1 MTMSDPQM
9 PADPTRRSQRE
20 NDPTYGE
27 PVAGESRPAAEPVRD
42 EPLRSEPVMGESR
55 RDQHVADDTR
65 GGDHAD
71 HRAPVAAVPVD
82 SRDPREAGV
91 DTGSVR
97 ADRSRTTRQE
107 VVAREKSEF
116 GGFKFGSAFFGWLT
130 ATGTT
135 VILTALVAGA
145 GAALGLG
152 SVESTDEA
160 AEVAEQNADTIGLV
174 GIIAVLVILL
184 IAYYC
189 GGYVAGRMARF
200 SGAKQGV
207 AVWLW
212 AVVIAVVVAIIG
224 VLAGAQFNVLENLNS
239 FPRLPIGE
247 GELTTA
253 GVLTAVGALV
263 ISLVG
268 AVLGGLGG
276 MRYHRKVDK
285 AGLGQ

>member
-1 MTMSDPQM
+1 MSDPQI
-9 PADPTRRSQRE
+9 PSDPTRRSQRASE
-20 NDPTYGE
+20 PVYREPAASEPVRSE
-27 PVAGESRPAAEPVRD
+27 PVAGEPVD
-42 EPLRSEPVMGESR
+42 R
-55 RDQHVADDTR
+55 RE
-65 GGDHAD
+65 
-71 HRAPVAAVPVD
+71 PVAATPVG
-82 SRDPREAGV
+82 STRDPREAGV
-91 DTGSVR
+91 DTDSVR
-97 ADRSRTTRQE
+97 ADHSRTTRQE

-152 SVESTDEA
+152 SAETTDEA
-160 AEVAEQNADTIGLV
+160 AEVAEQNADTIGIV
-174 GIIAVLVILL
+174 GIVAVLAILL

-224 VLAGAQFNVLENLNS
+224 VLAGAQFNVLETLNS

-253 GVLTAVGALV
+253 GILTAVGALLV
-263 ISLVG
+263 SLLG

-276 MRYHRKVDK
+276 MRFHRKVDK

>member
-1 MTMSDPQM
+1 MTMSDPQI
-9 PADPTRRSQRE
+9 PADPTRRSQRLNE
-20 NDPTYGE
+20 EG
-27 PVAGESRPAAEPVRD
+27 AGREQAAA
-42 EPLRSEPVMGESR
+42 EPLRSEPPRAEPLGTEPLGTDR
-55 RDQHVADDTR
+55 RDRVSAE
-65 GGDHAD
+65 
-71 HRAPVAAVPVD
+71 PVD
-82 SRDPREAGV
+82 RRDPHTAGV
-91 DTGSVR
+91 DTDAVR
-97 ADRSRTTRQE
+97 SESTRTTRQE
-107 VVAREKSEF
+107 VVAREKEEF

-152 SVESTDEA
+152 SPDNSDA
-160 AEVAEQNADTIGLV
+160 AAQVAEDNAETIGIV
-174 GIIAVLVILL
+174 GIVAVLVILL
-184 IAYYC
+184 VAYYC

-224 VLAGAQFNVLENLNS
+224 VLAGAQFNVLENLNT

-247 GELTTA
+247 GALTTA

-263 ISLVG
+263 VSLVG

-276 MRYHRKVDK
+276 MRFHRKVDK

>member
-1 MTMSDPQM
+1 MSDPQI
-9 PADPTRRSQRE
+9 PSDPTRRSQRDNE
-20 NDPTYGE
+20 PVYREAAAGE
-27 PVAGESRPAAEPVRD
+27 PVRNEPAAGQPLSTEPTT
-42 EPLRSEPVMGESR
+42 GR
-55 RDQHVADDTR
+55 RASGDFAYVA
-65 GGDHAD
+65 GGDAD
-71 HRAPVAAVPVD
+71 RERREREAAAA
-82 SRDPREAGV
+82 RDPREAGV
-91 DTGSVR
+91 DTDSVR
-97 ADRSRTTRQE
+97 ADRTRTTRQE

-152 SVESTDEA
+152 SADTTDEA
-160 AEVAEQNADTIGLV
+160 AEVAEQNADTIGIV
-174 GIIAVLVILL
+174 GIVAVLAILL

-224 VLAGAQFNVLENLNS
+224 VLAGAQFNVLETLNS

-253 GVLTAVGALV
+253 GILTAVGALL
-263 ISLVG
+263 ISLLG

-276 MRYHRKVDK
+276 MRFHRKVDK

>member
-1 MTMSDPQM
+1 MSDPQI
-9 PADPTRRSQRE
+9 PTDPTRRSQRDNE
-20 NDPTYGE
+20 PVYREPAASEPVQNEPVRSEPAHTESVDRRE
-27 PVAGESRPAAEPVRD
+27 PVAATPV
-42 EPLRSEPVMGESR
+42 G
-55 RDQHVADDTR
+55 
-65 GGDHAD
+65 HA
-71 HRAPVAAVPVD
+71 H
-82 SRDPREAGV
+82 DPREAGV
-91 DTGSVR
+91 DTDSVR
-97 ADRSRTTRQE
+97 ADHARTTRQE

-152 SVESTDEA
+152 SAETTDEA
-160 AEVAEQNADTIGLV
+160 AEVAEQNADTIGIV
-174 GIIAVLVILL
+174 GIVAVLAILL

-224 VLAGAQFNVLENLNS
+224 VLAGAQFNVLETLNS

-253 GVLTAVGALV
+253 GILTAVGALL
-263 ISLVG
+263 ISLLG

>member
-1 MTMSDPQM
+1 MTMSDPQI
-9 PADPTRRSQRE
+9 PAEPTRRSQRLEDE
-20 NDPTYGE
+20 NLDRDR
-27 PVAGESRPAAEPVRD
+27 AGS
-42 EPLRSEPVMGESR
+42 EPLRSEPVRSER
-55 RDQHVADDTR
+55 A
-65 GGDHAD
+65 AA
-71 HRAPVAAVPVD
+71 APVGDVRDVRD
-82 SRDPREAGV
+82 SDV
-91 DTGSVR
+91 DTNAVR
-97 ADRSRTTRQE
+97 AENNRTTRQD
-107 VVAREKSEF
+107 VVAREKEEF

-152 SVESTDEA
+152 SAGSSDEA
-160 AEVAEQNADTIGLV
+160 AQVAQDNADTIGLV

-207 AVWLW
+207 AVWIW
-212 AVVIAVVVAIIG
+212 AVVIAIVVAIIG
-224 VLAGAQFNVLENLNS
+224 VLAGAQFNVLENLNT

-247 GELTTA
+247 GTLTTA

-263 ISLVG
+263 VSLIG

-276 MRYHRKVDK
+276 MRFHRKVDK